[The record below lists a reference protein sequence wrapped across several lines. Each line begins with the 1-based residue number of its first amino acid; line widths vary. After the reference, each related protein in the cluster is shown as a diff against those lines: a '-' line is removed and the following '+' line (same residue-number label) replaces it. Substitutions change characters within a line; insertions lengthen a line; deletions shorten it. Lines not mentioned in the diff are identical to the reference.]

1 MSSLFFMNSKG
12 TKVKYE
18 ILAEDEDGIIKCLDE
33 KGRTCFFRKEDIDE
47 VRWVRGSNRRMV
59 MSRDEKLAE
68 HLLKV
73 DKLYMFCTNGYIYPV
88 KVVDESILGFH
99 IEYDNTQRIINNPI
113 KGVYSKGTLIP
124 KMIPSRYSDN
134 SHQYAISL
142 TIAIE
147 SLYNLG
153 VEDIKY
159 LNYNK
164 GINY

>member
-1 MSSLFFMNSKG
+1 MSNLFFMNSKG
-12 TKVKYE
+12 VKVKYE
-18 ILAEDEDGIIKCLDE
+18 IVEEGDDGIIECLDE
-33 KGRTCFFRKEDIDE
+33 KGKTCFLRKEDIDE

-59 MSRDEKLAE
+59 ISRSDEKAE
-68 HLLKV
+68 QLLKV
-73 DKLYMFCTNGYIYPV
+73 DKLYMFCTDGNIYPV

-99 IEYDNTQRIINNPI
+99 IEYSNTEKIISNPI

-124 KMIPSRYSDN
+124 KMIPSKYSDN

-153 VEDIKY
+153 VEV
-159 LNYNK
+159 K
-164 GINY
+164 GIK

>member
-1 MSSLFFMNSKG
+1 MSNLFFMNSKG

-18 ILAEDEDGIIKCLDE
+18 IVEEGDDGIIECLDE
-33 KGRTCFFRKEDIDE
+33 KGKTCFLRKEDIDE

-59 MSRDEKLAE
+59 ISRSDEKAE
-68 HLLKV
+68 QLLKV

-88 KVVDESILGFH
+88 KVVDESVLGFH
-99 IEYDNTQRIINNPI
+99 IEYSNTQRIINNPM

-124 KMIPSRYSDN
+124 KMIPSKYSEN

-153 VEDIKY
+153 VEV
-159 LNYNK
+159 K
-164 GINY
+164 GIK

>member
-1 MSSLFFMNSKG
+1 MSNLFFMNSKG
-12 TKVKYE
+12 VKVKYE
-18 ILAEDEDGIIKCLDE
+18 IVEEGDDGIIECLDE
-33 KGRTCFFRKEDIDE
+33 KGKTCFLRKEDIDE

-59 MSRDEKLAE
+59 ISRSDEKAE
-68 HLLKV
+68 QLLKV

-99 IEYDNTQRIINNPI
+99 IEYSNTEKIISNPI

-124 KMIPSRYSDN
+124 KMIPSKYSEN

-153 VEDIKY
+153 VEV
-159 LNYNK
+159 K
-164 GINY
+164 GIK

>member
-1 MSSLFFMNSKG
+1 MSNLFLMNSRG
-12 TKVKYE
+12 VKVKYE
-18 ILAEDEDGIIKCLDE
+18 ILAEDEDGIIKCLNE
-33 KGRTCFFRKEDIDE
+33 KGRTCFFRKEEIDK
-47 VRWVRGSNRRMV
+47 VVWIRGSNRRV
-59 MSRDEKLAE
+59 VISRDEKLAE

-73 DKLYMFCTNGYIYPV
+73 DKLYMFCTNGQIYPV

-99 IEYDNTQRIINNPI
+99 IEYSNTQRIITNPI
-113 KGVYSKGTLIP
+113 KGVYSKGTLLQ
-124 KMIPSRYSDN
+124 KMIPSRYSN
-134 SHQYAISL
+134 QSHQYAVSL

-164 GINY
+164 GIN

>member
-18 ILAEDEDGIIKCLDE
+18 IIEEGDDGIIECLDE
-33 KGRTCFFRKEDIDE
+33 KGKTCFLRKEDIDE

-59 MSRDEKLAE
+59 ISRDEEKAE
-68 HLLKV
+68 QLLKV

-88 KVVDESILGFH
+88 KVVDESVLGFH
-99 IEYDNTQRIINNPI
+99 IEYSNTEKIISNPM

-124 KMIPSRYSDN
+124 KMIPSKYSDN

-153 VEDIKY
+153 VEV
-159 LNYNK
+159 K
-164 GINY
+164 GIK

>member
-1 MSSLFFMNSKG
+1 MSNLFFMNSKG
-12 TKVKYE
+12 VKVKYE
-18 ILAEDEDGIIKCLDE
+18 IVEEGDDGIIECLDE
-33 KGRTCFFRKEDIDE
+33 KGKTCFLRKEDIDE

-59 MSRDEKLAE
+59 ISRSDEKAE
-68 HLLKV
+68 QLLKV

-99 IEYDNTQRIINNPI
+99 IEYSNTEKIISNPM

-124 KMIPSRYSDN
+124 KMIPSKYSEN

-153 VEDIKY
+153 VEV
-159 LNYNK
+159 K
-164 GINY
+164 GIK

>member
-1 MSSLFFMNSKG
+1 MSNLFFMNSKG

-18 ILAEDEDGIIKCLDE
+18 IVEEGDDGIIECLDE
-33 KGRTCFFRKEDIDE
+33 KGKTCFLRKEDIDK

-59 MSRDEKLAE
+59 ISRSDEKAE
-68 HLLKV
+68 QLLKV

-88 KVVDESILGFH
+88 KVVDESVLGFH
-99 IEYDNTQRIINNPI
+99 IEYNNTQRIINNPM

-124 KMIPSRYSDN
+124 KMIPSKYSDN

-153 VEDIKY
+153 VEV
-159 LNYNK
+159 K
-164 GINY
+164 GIK

>member
-1 MSSLFFMNSKG
+1 MSNLFFMNSKG
-12 TKVKYE
+12 VKVKYE
-18 ILAEDEDGIIKCLDE
+18 IVEEGDDGIIECLDE
-33 KGRTCFFRKEDIDE
+33 KGKTCFLRKEDIDR

-59 MSRDEKLAE
+59 ISRDEELAE

-88 KVVDESILGFH
+88 KVVDESVLGFH
-99 IEYDNTQRIINNPI
+99 IEYSNTEKIISNPI

-124 KMIPSRYSDN
+124 KMIPSKYSEN

-153 VEDIKY
+153 VEV
-159 LNYNK
+159 K
-164 GINY
+164 GIK

>member
-1 MSSLFFMNSKG
+1 MSNLFFMNSKG

-18 ILAEDEDGIIKCLDE
+18 IVEEGDDGIIECLDE
-33 KGRTCFFRKEDIDE
+33 KGKTCFLRKEDIDE

-59 MSRDEKLAE
+59 ISRSDEKAE
-68 HLLKV
+68 QLLKV

-99 IEYDNTQRIINNPI
+99 IEYSNTEKIISNPI

-124 KMIPSRYSDN
+124 KMIPSKYSDN

-153 VEDIKY
+153 VEV
-159 LNYNK
+159 K
-164 GINY
+164 GIK

>member
-1 MSSLFFMNSKG
+1 MSNLFFMNSKG
-12 TKVKYE
+12 VKVKYE
-18 ILAEDEDGIIKCLDE
+18 IVEEGDDGIIECLDE
-33 KGRTCFFRKEDIDE
+33 KGKTCFLRKEDIDK

-59 MSRDEKLAE
+59 ISRNDEKAE
-68 HLLKV
+68 QLLKV

-88 KVVDESILGFH
+88 KVVDESVLGFH
-99 IEYDNTQRIINNPI
+99 IEYSNTEKIISNPM

-124 KMIPSRYSDN
+124 KMIPSKYSDN

-153 VEDIKY
+153 VEV
-159 LNYNK
+159 K
-164 GINY
+164 GIK

>member
-1 MSSLFFMNSKG
+1 MSNLFFMNSKG
-12 TKVKYE
+12 VKVKYE
-18 ILAEDEDGIIKCLDE
+18 IVEEGDDGIIECLDE
-33 KGRTCFFRKEDIDE
+33 KGKTCFLRKEDIDK

-59 MSRDEKLAE
+59 ISRNDEKAE
-68 HLLKV
+68 QLLKV

-99 IEYDNTQRIINNPI
+99 IEYSNTEKIISNPM

-124 KMIPSRYSDN
+124 KMIPSKYSEN

-153 VEDIKY
+153 VEV
-159 LNYNK
+159 K
-164 GINY
+164 GIK

>member
-1 MSSLFFMNSKG
+1 MSNLFFMNSKG

-18 ILAEDEDGIIKCLDE
+18 IVEEGDDGIIECLDE
-33 KGRTCFFRKEDIDE
+33 KGKTCFLRKEDIDK

-59 MSRDEKLAE
+59 ISRSDEKAE
-68 HLLKV
+68 QLLKV

-88 KVVDESILGFH
+88 KVVDESVLGFH
-99 IEYDNTQRIINNPI
+99 IEYNNTQRIINNPM

-124 KMIPSRYSDN
+124 KMIPSKYSEN

-153 VEDIKY
+153 VEV
-159 LNYNK
+159 K
-164 GINY
+164 GIK

>member
-1 MSSLFFMNSKG
+1 MSNLFFMNSKG
-12 TKVKYE
+12 VKVKYE
-18 ILAEDEDGIIKCLDE
+18 IVEEGDDGIIECLDE
-33 KGRTCFFRKEDIDE
+33 KGKTCFLRKEDIDK

-59 MSRDEKLAE
+59 ISRSDEKAE
-68 HLLKV
+68 QLLKV

-99 IEYDNTQRIINNPI
+99 IEYSNTEKIISNPM

-124 KMIPSRYSDN
+124 KMIPSKYSEN

-153 VEDIKY
+153 VEV
-159 LNYNK
+159 K
-164 GINY
+164 GIK

>member
-1 MSSLFFMNSKG
+1 MSNLFFINSKG

-18 ILAEDEDGIIKCLDE
+18 IVEEGDDGIIECLDE
-33 KGRTCFFRKEDIDE
+33 KGKTCFLRKEDIDE

-59 MSRDEKLAE
+59 ISRDEELAE

-99 IEYDNTQRIINNPI
+99 IEYSNTEKIISNPI
-113 KGVYSKGTLIP
+113 KGIYSKGTLIP
-124 KMIPSRYSDN
+124 KMIPSKYSEN

-153 VEDIKY
+153 VEV
-159 LNYNK
+159 K
-164 GINY
+164 GIK

>member
-1 MSSLFFMNSKG
+1 MSNLFFMNSKG

-18 ILAEDEDGIIKCLDE
+18 IIEEGDDGIIECLDE
-33 KGRTCFFRKEDIDE
+33 KGKTCFLRKEDIDN

-59 MSRDEKLAE
+59 ISRSDEKAE
-68 HLLKV
+68 QLLKV

-88 KVVDESILGFH
+88 KVVDESVLGFH
-99 IEYDNTQRIINNPI
+99 IEYNNTQRIINNPM

-124 KMIPSRYSDN
+124 KMIPSKYSDN

-153 VEDIKY
+153 VEV
-159 LNYNK
+159 K
-164 GINY
+164 GIK

>member
-1 MSSLFFMNSKG
+1 MSNLFFMNSKG
-12 TKVKYE
+12 VKVKYE
-18 ILAEDEDGIIKCLDE
+18 IVEEGDDGIIECLDE
-33 KGRTCFFRKEDIDE
+33 KGKTCFLRKEDIDN

-59 MSRDEKLAE
+59 ISRSDEKAE
-68 HLLKV
+68 QLLKV

-88 KVVDESILGFH
+88 KVVDESVLGFH
-99 IEYDNTQRIINNPI
+99 IEYSNTEKIISNPM

-124 KMIPSRYSDN
+124 KMIPSKYSEN

-153 VEDIKY
+153 VEV
-159 LNYNK
+159 K
-164 GINY
+164 GIK

>member
-1 MSSLFFMNSKG
+1 MSNLFFMNSKG
-12 TKVKYE
+12 VKVKYE
-18 ILAEDEDGIIKCLDE
+18 IVEEGDDGIIECLDE
-33 KGRTCFFRKEDIDE
+33 KGKTCFLRKEDIDE

-59 MSRDEKLAE
+59 ISRDEELAE

-88 KVVDESILGFH
+88 KVVDESVLGFH
-99 IEYDNTQRIINNPI
+99 IEYSNTEKIISNPI
-113 KGVYSKGTLIP
+113 KGIYSKGTLIP
-124 KMIPSRYSDN
+124 KMIPSKYSEN

-153 VEDIKY
+153 VEV
-159 LNYNK
+159 K
-164 GINY
+164 GIK

>member
-1 MSSLFFMNSKG
+1 MSNLFFMNSKG
-12 TKVKYE
+12 VKVKYE
-18 ILAEDEDGIIKCLDE
+18 IVEEGDDGIIECLDE
-33 KGRTCFFRKEDIDE
+33 KGKTCFLRKEDIDK

-59 MSRDEKLAE
+59 ISRSDEKAE
-68 HLLKV
+68 QLLKV

-99 IEYDNTQRIINNPI
+99 IEYSNTEKIISNPI

-124 KMIPSRYSDN
+124 KMIPSKYSEN

-153 VEDIKY
+153 VEV
-159 LNYNK
+159 K
-164 GINY
+164 GIK

>member
-1 MSSLFFMNSKG
+1 MSNLFFMNSKG
-12 TKVKYE
+12 VKVKYE
-18 ILAEDEDGIIKCLDE
+18 IVEEGDDGIIECLDE
-33 KGRTCFFRKEDIDE
+33 KGKTCFLRKEDIDK

-59 MSRDEKLAE
+59 ISRSDEKAE
-68 HLLKV
+68 QLLKV

-88 KVVDESILGFH
+88 KVVDESVLGFH
-99 IEYDNTQRIINNPI
+99 IEYSNTEKIISNPM

-124 KMIPSRYSDN
+124 KMIPSKYSEN

-153 VEDIKY
+153 VEV
-159 LNYNK
+159 K
-164 GINY
+164 GIK